1 MGFYYDFWPLKAVM
15 SNFLDLKCEGEFLK
29 IKDLYFQHLGVIRFA
44 KTSLILNG
52 IKKLFLMLNYTD
64 RGLIF

>member
-1 MGFYYDFWPLKAVM
+1 MENLSVSITYIKIQKDYLKPAI
-15 SNFLDLKCEGEFLK
+15 D
-29 IKDLYFQHLGVIRFA
+29 DRYIRIRVV
-44 KTSLILNG
+44 ILNG